1 MVIIFI
7 KLHKLTEHG
16 PDSTKSFKISNP
28 IKVCMIGPD
37 GLNYDNDGP
46 IKNLVTRSLLDIL
59 WASLLYLVGLLARY

>member
-46 IKNLVTRSLLDIL
+46 IKNLVIR
-59 WASLLYLVGLLARY
+59 